1 MAKRVAI
8 TGEGNN
14 TTGVRFTPQRWT
26 ISQAALDFNAPFQKI
41 NTGLRK
47 IGAEPDYNKTF
58 STIQICNAI
67 YSSYELERIE
77 KMRREAEDHRI
88 ENLKK
93 QMSLISK
100 QAVLEFVF
108 DAASAIRQ
116 VVMSS
121 QLSKEE
127 KEEVCQELEE
137 QFSADA
143 LTRKIVS

>member
-8 TGEGNN
+8 TGEGEN

-47 IGAEPDYNKTF
+47 IGAEPDSNKTF
-58 STIQICNAI
+58 STLQICAAI

-77 KMRREAEDHRI
+77 KMRREAEDHKI

-93 QMSLISK
+93 SMSLVSK
-100 QAVLEFVF
+100 QAVLEFMY
-108 DAASAIRQ
+108 DAAAAIRQ
-116 VVMSS
+116 IVMSS
-121 QLSKEE
+121 QMDKGE
-127 KEEVCQELEE
+127 KEELCQELEE
-137 QFSADA
+137 QFTENA